1 MRNAKGKIAA
11 VLICLAPFAAMFG
24 LTKLFFQ
31 DSYLLEWM
39 LRHWYL
45 GIWVIAAITAWM
57 NAKWGY
63 ALSYSYALA
72 VVFGQVTGEFI
83 RNCNIAKVTA
93 EMTNQE
99 IARLHHHPGFQLWM
113 AAFALLMVLF
123 GVFSLYQKSR
133 KAQRKDDAAY
143 SFCRLRRGSAEKT
156 TAGQLKK
163 RAVRHEFVPD
173 RSVY

>member
-1 MRNAKGKIAA
+1 MRESLFCVLCFFDIHDTLIWGLCIILINDEGEVGTEMRNAKGKIAA
-11 VLICLAPFAAMFG
+11 ALICLAPFAAMFG

-31 DSYLLEWM
+31 DNYLLEWM

-45 GIWVIAAITAWM
+45 GIWVIAAITGWM

-83 RNCNIAKVTA
+83 RNRNIAKVTA

-99 IARLHHHPGFQLWM
+99 IVRLHHHPGFQLWM

-133 KAQRKDDAAY
+133 KAQRK
-143 SFCRLRRGSAEKT
+143 E
-156 TAGQLKK
+156 
-163 RAVRHEFVPD
+163 
-173 RSVY
+173 

>member
-1 MRNAKGKIAA
+1 MIHFLWGLCILLINDEGEVGTEMRNAKGKIAA

-83 RNCNIAKVTA
+83 RNPEKGLVPCSI
-93 EMTNQE
+93 
-99 IARLHHHPGFQLWM
+99 IRPRSRLACRSLPQGDHPGFQLWM

-133 KAQRKDDAAY
+133 KAQRK
-143 SFCRLRRGSAEKT
+143 E
-156 TAGQLKK
+156 
-163 RAVRHEFVPD
+163 
-173 RSVY
+173 

>member
-1 MRNAKGKIAA
+1 MIHFLWGLCILLINNEGKVGTEMRNAKGKIAA

-133 KAQRKDDAAY
+133 KAQRK
-143 SFCRLRRGSAEKT
+143 E
-156 TAGQLKK
+156 
-163 RAVRHEFVPD
+163 
-173 RSVY
+173 

>member
-45 GIWVIAAITAWM
+45 GIWVIAAIMAWM
-57 NAKWGY
+57 NAQWGY

-99 IARLHHHPGFQLWM
+99 IARLHQ
-113 AAFALLMVLF
+113 
-123 GVFSLYQKSR
+123 S
-133 KAQRKDDAAY
+133 DAPKT
-143 SFCRLRRGSAEKT
+143 SKNIRR
-156 TAGQLKK
+156 
-163 RAVRHEFVPD
+163 
-173 RSVY
+173 